1 MGLGN
6 PGDRYTGT
14 RHNVGFDVVD
24 ALGVRAGSR
33 VDRLDC
39 RALTARVRL
48 FGKPVLLAKPQTYMN
63 LSGESVKGLTTKY
76 DVPLERTL
84 IVLDDVALPPGRI
97 RIRPTGSSGGQKG
110 LQNVIDCFSTNAIP
124 RLRVGVGGADFRPG
138 DDRADYVLG
147 RFAKSERDSIVSA
160 LKDACDA
167 VELFVSEGID
177 FAMTRF
183 NRSAEET
190 SPGDGSSTRSPEAPP
205 AS

>member
-24 ALGVRAGSR
+24 ALSARAGVR

-48 FGKPVLLAKPQTYMN
+48 LGKPVVLAKPQTYMN
-63 LSGESVKGLTTKY
+63 LSGESVKGLATKH
-76 DVPLERTL
+76 DVPLERIL
-84 IVLDDVALPPGRI
+84 VVLDDVALPPGRI
-97 RIRPTGSSGGQKG
+97 RVRPTGSSGGQKG
-110 LQNVIDCFSTNAIP
+110 LQNVIDCFKTNEIP

-147 RFAKSERDSIVSA
+147 RFAKSEREAILGA
-160 LKDACDA
+160 LGEACDA
-167 VELFVSEGID
+167 VELFVAEGLD
-177 FAMTRF
+177 AAMTRF
-183 NRSAEET
+183 NRPAEDT
-190 SPGDGSSTRSPEAPP
+190 APGENPSTRSPETPP
-205 AS
+205 AG